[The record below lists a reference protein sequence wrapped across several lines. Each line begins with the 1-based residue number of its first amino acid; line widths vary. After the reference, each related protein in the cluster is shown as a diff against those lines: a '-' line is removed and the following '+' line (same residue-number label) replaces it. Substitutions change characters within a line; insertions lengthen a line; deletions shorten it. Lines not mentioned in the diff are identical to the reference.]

1 MCLLNINGTKDENPY
16 KTMYNE
22 NMHELL
28 LFLKF
33 SPFLKELFGLRYLC
47 LLQLTVNNVTMRSIH
62 SFKNLDTSTWYF
74 IFKQEV
80 VGEVVFWSVVCE
92 STWKLVY
99 NSTEKHYTDIN
110 TTYAKTKWNISN
122 HFDNAVKCDVEGYV
136 HCLCWIDHWSDIRIG
151 ICQDVANQ
159 QILAWIC
166 QAGS

>member
-80 VGEVVFWSVVCE
+80 VGEVVF
-92 STWKLVY
+92 
-99 NSTEKHYTDIN
+99 
-110 TTYAKTKWNISN
+110 
-122 HFDNAVKCDVEGYV
+122 
-136 HCLCWIDHWSDIRIG
+136 
-151 ICQDVANQ
+151 
-159 QILAWIC
+159 
-166 QAGS
+166 